1 MEKKRSTGENE
12 GEAMEKMKG
21 KIAMKINRAIIV
33 LGIISVTG
41 GGMAG
46 CGSDPAAVSG
56 NESGSEIAVI
66 QGTDVETPQSA
77 SPGEPQTAG
86 QMTQAGNQE
95 GTGNQENGQEVRW
108 HVLDP
113 DTAEAVGA
121 DFLGKVCKLDED
133 SFWIVEVQ
141 AKVLEDGST
150 VTSSPAS
157 NVEIPDSDLI
167 QVVFDENT
175 RFYIRTIYNGG
186 ESHEDSEA
194 AFSDLG
200 EGVSV
205 DLKGSFQNDVFHATE
220 VQVNKIA

>member
-1 MEKKRSTGENE
+1 
-12 GEAMEKMKG
+12 MK
-21 KIAMKINRAIIV
+21 ITMKINKAIIV
-33 LGIISVTG
+33 LGIMTVAG

-46 CGSDPAAVSG
+46 CGSDLAAASG
-56 NESGSEIAVI
+56 NGAGSGISVI

-77 SPGEPQTAG
+77 SPGQPQTAG
-86 QMTQAGNQE
+86 QTAQSGNQE
-95 GTGNQENGQEVRW
+95 GTGNLESGQEGRW

-113 DTAEAVGA
+113 DTAEVVGA

-175 RFYIRTIYNGG
+175 RFYIRTIHNGG

-194 AFSDLG
+194 AFGDLSD
-200 EGVSV
+200 EVSV
-205 DLKGSFQNDVFHATE
+205 DLRGSFQNDVFHATE
-220 VQVNKIA
+220 VQINKIV

>member
-77 SPGEPQTAG
+77 SHRQ
-86 QMTQAGNQE
+86 
-95 GTGNQENGQEVRW
+95 
-108 HVLDP
+108 P
-113 DTAEAVGA
+113 D
-121 DFLGKVCKLDED
+121 
-133 SFWIVEVQ
+133 
-141 AKVLEDGST
+141 
-150 VTSSPAS
+150 
-157 NVEIPDSDLI
+157 
-167 QVVFDENT
+167 
-175 RFYIRTIYNGG
+175 R
-186 ESHEDSEA
+186 
-194 AFSDLG
+194 
-200 EGVSV
+200 
-205 DLKGSFQNDVFHATE
+205 
-220 VQVNKIA
+220 